1 MSAGKSLQTTN
12 IFQVVSDMQE
22 TMEGHGLSQEV
33 VDALVRHG
41 LEILLGTDEES
52 TEQG

>member
-1 MSAGKSLQTTN
+1 MSASNSPQTTN

-22 TMEGHGLSQEV
+22 TMEGHGLPQEV

-41 LEILLGTDEES
+41 LEILLGMDDESAEL
-52 TEQG
+52 

>member
-1 MSAGKSLQTTN
+1 MSAGNSNQTTN

-22 TMEGHGLSQEV
+22 TMESHGLSQDV

-41 LEILLGTDEES
+41 LEILLGMDDES
-52 TEQG
+52 TEL

>member
-1 MSAGKSLQTTN
+1 MSAGNSPESTN

-22 TMEGHGLSQEV
+22 TMENHGLSQEV

-41 LEILLGTDEES
+41 LEILLGLDDEPAER
-52 TEQG
+52 

>member
-1 MSAGKSLQTTN
+1 MSAGTSHETTN

-22 TMEGHGLSQEV
+22 TMENHGLSQEV

-41 LEILLGTDEES
+41 LEILLGLDEEFS
-52 TEQG
+52 ER

>member
-1 MSAGKSLQTTN
+1 MSPADFTETTN

-22 TMEGHGLSQEV
+22 TMENNGLSREV

-41 LEILLGTDEES
+41 LEILLGLEEEAS
-52 TEQG
+52 EI

>member
-1 MSAGKSLQTTN
+1 MSAGNSLEQTN

-22 TMEGHGLSQEV
+22 TMESHGFSQEV

-41 LEILLGTDEES
+41 LEILLGMDDESAER
-52 TEQG
+52 

>member
-1 MSAGKSLQTTN
+1 MSAGNSHESTN

-22 TMEGHGLSQEV
+22 TMENHGLSQEV

-41 LEILLGTDEES
+41 LEILLGLDDDPVER
-52 TEQG
+52 

>member
-1 MSAGKSLQTTN
+1 MSAGNSIETTN

-22 TMEGHGLSQEV
+22 TMENHGLSQEV

-41 LEILLGTDEES
+41 LEILLGLDEE
-52 TEQG
+52 TAER

>member
-1 MSAGKSLQTTN
+1 MSAAKNPQTTN

-22 TMEGHGLSQEV
+22 SMENHGLSQDV

-41 LEILLGTDEES
+41 LEILLGTDDDSSER
-52 TEQG
+52 